1 MLYFKKSFPSGKCIL
16 WLSAIKFGYMLAVFM
31 RFVADLLTSI
41 ANGIELTMVRH
52 VLSTIN

>member
-1 MLYFKKSFPSGKCIL
+1 MLYFKSFPSGRCIL

-31 RFVADLLTSI
+31 RFVAELLTSI
-41 ANGIELTMVRH
+41 ENDIKFAMVRH

>member
-1 MLYFKKSFPSGKCIL
+1 MSYFPSGKCIL
-16 WLSAIKFGYMLAVFM
+16 WLSAIKFAVFM
-31 RFVADLLTSI
+31 RFVAELLTSI